1 MRKYD
6 HEDPKQAA
14 ARFVASLRPSVKKTI
29 MRNHSIALKDY
40 MTGVLE
46 EGRQLTPEEEVDRDV
61 RMREF
66 MAIGKSFGF
75 DEKQLTLVLMV
86 ESIVV
91 KDGCDS

>member
-29 MRNHSIALKDY
+29 MRNHTIALKRYLSDVIE
-40 MTGVLE
+40 G
-46 EGRQLTPEEEVDRDV
+46 GRQLTPEEELDRDV

-86 ESIVV
+86 EPIVV

>member
-14 ARFVASLRPSVKKTI
+14 AKFVASLRPNVKKTI
-29 MRNHSIALKDY
+29 MRNHTIVLKGY
-40 MTGVLE
+40 MTSVLE
-46 EGRQLTPEEEVDRDV
+46 EGRQLSPEEELDRDV

-66 MAIGKSFGF
+66 MAIGESFGF
-75 DEKQLTLVLMV
+75 DEKQLTLALMV
-86 ESIVV
+86 EPIVV

>member
-14 ARFVASLRPSVKKTI
+14 ARFVASLRPSVKRTI
-29 MRNHSIALKDY
+29 MRNHTIALKRY
-40 MTGVLE
+40 MTDVLE
-46 EGRQLTPEEEVDRDV
+46 EGRKLTPVEELDRDV

-66 MAIGKSFGF
+66 MAIGESFGF

-86 ESIVV
+86 EPIVV